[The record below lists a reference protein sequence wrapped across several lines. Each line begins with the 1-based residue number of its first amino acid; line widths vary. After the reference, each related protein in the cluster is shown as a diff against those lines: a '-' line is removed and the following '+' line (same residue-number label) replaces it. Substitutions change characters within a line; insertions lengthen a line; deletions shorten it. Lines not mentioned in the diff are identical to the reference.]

1 MRILIAVLTLF
12 LLVSCHKKESG
23 SHDSGGGSTAMDL
36 SGNWLAMATSASTG
50 KSGYFS
56 VILAQNGSSL
66 TGSYSA
72 GNNPC
77 FPSGDLTGTVS
88 GNQVRFSGNSVG
100 GGFSFS
106 GTAAS
111 STSMNGYLALTGN
124 GASGVCVGEES
135 GSVAM
140 SKSTQANAKQAK
152 K

>member
-1 MRILIAVLTLF
+1 MRIFVAVLTLF

-56 VILAQNGSSL
+56 IILAQNGSSL
-66 TGSYSA
+66 SGSFSA

-77 FPSGDLTGTVS
+77 FPSGNLSGTVS
-88 GNQVRFSGNSVG
+88 GNQVRFSGSSTG
-100 GGFSFS
+100 GSYSFS

-111 STSMNGYLALTGN
+111 STSMNGYIALTGN
-124 GASGVCVGEES
+124 GENEVCVGEES
-135 GSVAM
+135 GTLAM
-140 SKSTQANAKQAK
+140 SKSTSASAKQAK